1 MPSSGFEVA
10 SSMISLRS
18 RITSATALTIASR
31 RAAMRY
37 GLGITNAGAVLPPP
51 KLIPDP
57 VVPTSVLVPLFAG
70 ALLLL
75 LSVMRWLWVST
86 PFPCP
91 NADAAVM
98 VRISK
103 ANRQVGYFMRS
114 PQTSK
119 TMVEGKQS
127 ENRAPDLQIQADEL
141 NL

>member
-31 RAAMRY
+31 RAVMRY
-37 GLGITNAGAVLPPP
+37 GLGITYVGAVLPPP

-86 PFPCP
+86 PVPCP

-98 VRISK
+98 VRTSK
-103 ANRQVGYFMRS
+103 ANRQVGYFIEITPNFKDYGRGE
-114 PQTSK
+114 T
-119 TMVEGKQS
+119 
-127 ENRAPDLQIQADEL
+127 I
-141 NL
+141 